1 MVRSMYSGVSG
12 MRSHQTAM
20 DTIGNNIANV
30 NTYGFKGSRTTFS
43 DIYYQSLRGA
53 SAASSTRGGVNHSQ
67 IGVGAQVRSVDL
79 MMTRQSFT
87 QTDMTMDVALDGEG
101 FLQVMDA
108 DGNKY
113 YTRAGQLNF
122 DANGNLVDSKGNFV
136 LGTNG
141 DPFGKA
147 AGSEKIQ
154 VNLGS
159 VNPSVASKEET
170 IDNVIWSIT
179 TSNPTEDGN
188 VGISFVSDVSMPFN
202 QDCAAEVT
210 DSGIVVRLNGNKV
223 FKSDSELTEAV
234 NNAIQKAC
242 QEKTQS
248 DHPAG
253 NFTITTQGLTWPTD
267 GITGEGLCNT
277 SKKVVQGS
285 ITGTNFTN
293 GYRLDSSGFGSSFG
307 RTADGKEDAD
317 VVGATN
323 GSITLEVT
331 GGGGGTGGTTTPAGL
346 TIKMNLG
353 KTSPGPVTGGVE
365 YSASLESI
373 PSGSQKVILYRGGDT
388 SSDDYVT
395 ITIPDMS
402 QYIETDGTM
411 KPDLKTDPTGGT
423 DYDINDLGLTNMSSP
438 SGTTPDYNSMKVT
451 ASKTPDAYSLSS
463 KTIVL
468 EGGTK
473 GGPQGIDSLTG
484 ISIGT
489 DGVISGQHSLLGDV
503 ILGRIDV
510 AVFVNPSGLGEAGG
524 TYFTT
529 SPNSGTM
536 TITKPGENGS
546 GQLVAGALEMSNVD
560 LAREFTDMIKTQ
572 RGYQAN
578 GRIITV
584 TDTMLEELVNLKR

>member
-136 LGTNG
+136 LGVNG
-141 DPFGKA
+141 DPFGKGP
-147 AGSEKIQ
+147 GSDKIQ

-159 VNPSVASKEET
+159 VNPTAAKAEET
-170 IDNVIWSIT
+170 IDGVLWTIT

-188 VGISFVSDVSMPFN
+188 VGISFVSDVSMAVN
-202 QDCAAEVT
+202 DACIAEVT

-223 FKSDSELTEAV
+223 FKGDDELSNAV
-234 NNAIQKAC
+234 NDAIKKAC
-242 QEKTQS
+242 QAKTQK

-253 NFTITTQGLTWPTD
+253 DFTITSNLTWPAD
-267 GITGEGLCNT
+267 GLKGSELCDT
-277 SKKVVQGS
+277 SKKVIQGS
-285 ITGTNFTN
+285 ISGTGTLKGKTV
-293 GYRLDSSGFGSSFG
+293 GQYSIVSDGFGSKF
-307 RTADGKEDAD
+307 ADGKSEAD
-317 VVGATN
+317 LKKWVDGTIKMTETN
-323 GSITLEVT
+323 GKFTVEMEFKDGNTYSATLDSIPT
-331 GGGGGTGGTTTPAGL
+331 GAQTVKLYEGGVEKDNEDYL
-346 TIKMNLG
+346 TIKIPDISQYRTSDG
-353 KTSPGPVTGGVE
+353 KGFINNPDTKKPYTWADFDVE
-365 YSASLESI
+365 HL
-373 PSGSQKVILYRGGDT
+373 SQLKADGT
-388 SSDDYVT
+388 TSDD
-395 ITIPDMS
+395 S
-402 QYIETDGTM
+402 
-411 KPDLKTDPTGGT
+411 L
-423 DYDINDLGLTNMSSP
+423 
-438 SGTTPDYNSMKVT
+438 KVT
-451 ASKTPDAYSLSS
+451 ASKAPKSKSLSS

-468 EGGTK
+468 SGGTK

-484 ISIGT
+484 VSIGT
-489 DGVISGQHSLLGDV
+489 DGVISGQHSILGDV

-529 SPNSGTM
+529 SPNSGGM

>member
-136 LGTNG
+136 LGVNG
-141 DPFGKA
+141 DPFGKGP
-147 AGSEKIQ
+147 GSDKIQ

-159 VNPSVASKEET
+159 VNPTAAKAEET
-170 IDNVIWSIT
+170 IDGVLWTIT

-188 VGISFVSDVSMPFN
+188 VGISFVSDVSMAVN
-202 QDCAAEVT
+202 DACIAEVT

-223 FKSDSELTEAV
+223 FTGDDVLSNAV
-234 NNAIQKAC
+234 NDAIKKAC
-242 QEKTQS
+242 QAKTQK

-253 NFTITTQGLTWPTD
+253 DFTITSNLTWPAD
-267 GITGEGLCNT
+267 GLKGSELCDT
-277 SKKVVQGS
+277 SKKVIQGS
-285 ITGTNFTN
+285 ISGTGTLKGKTV
-293 GYRLDSSGFGSSFG
+293 GQYSIVSDGFGSKFAENVDLTKWTNG
-307 RTADGKEDAD
+307 TIKMTEEGNTDPKKLKVAMTFADGTAYSAILDSIPT
-317 VVGATN
+317 GAQTVK
-323 GSITLEVT
+323 LYK
-331 GGGGGTGGTTTPAGL
+331 GGTEKDNEDYL
-346 TIKMNLG
+346 TIK
-353 KTSPGPVTGGVE
+353 
-365 YSASLESI
+365 
-373 PSGSQKVILYRGGDT
+373 
-388 SSDDYVT
+388 
-395 ITIPDMS
+395 IPDIS
-402 QYIETDGTM
+402 QYRAPDGKSFIENPNSSPKGPYTWADFDVDNLSKLNADN
-411 KPDLKTDPTGGT
+411 KPDG
-423 DYDINDLGLTNMSSP
+423 SF
-438 SGTTPDYNSMKVT
+438 KVT
-451 ASKTPDAYSLSS
+451 ASKAPKSKSLSS

-468 EGGTK
+468 SGGTK

-484 ISIGT
+484 VSIGT
-489 DGVISGQHSLLGDV
+489 DGVISGQHSILGDV
-503 ILGRIDV
+503 VLGRIDV

-546 GQLVAGALEMSNVD
+546 GQMVAGALEMSNVD

>member
-136 LGTNG
+136 LGVNG
-141 DPFGKA
+141 DPFGKGP
-147 AGSEKIQ
+147 GSDKIQ

-159 VNPSVASKEET
+159 VNPATASKEET
-170 IDNVIWSIT
+170 LDGVLWTIT

-188 VGISFVSDVSMPFN
+188 VGISFVSDVSMPGN
-202 QDCAAEVT
+202 QACQAEVT
-210 DSGIVVRLNGNKV
+210 DSGIVVRLNGNMMFTSDADLTSKV
-223 FKSDSELTEAV
+223 ND
-234 NNAIQKAC
+234 AIQKAC
-242 QEKTQS
+242 QEKTQAN
-248 DHPAG
+248 HPAG
-253 NFTITTQGLTWPTD
+253 DFTITSGLTWPTG
-267 GITGEGLCNT
+267 GISGEGLCNT
-277 SKKVVQGS
+277 SKKVVQGT
-285 ITGTNFTN
+285 ITGLGPMGQFRIDNT
-293 GYRLDSSGFGSSFG
+293 GFGSEFG
-307 RTADGKEDAD
+307 KDAN
-317 VVGATN
+317 VTGATDGTIGMVFTAGTAGAAGAAGTP
-323 GSITLEVT
+323 GSLAVTMTL
-331 GGGGGTGGTTTPAGL
+331 
-346 TIKMNLG
+346 
-353 KTSPGPVTGGVE
+353 GGVAYTGTLSPIAE
-365 YSASLESI
+365 
-373 PSGSQKVILYRGGDT
+373 GSQKVILYNPANDT
-388 SSDDYVT
+388 TSKDYVT
-395 ITIPDMS
+395 ITIPDVS
-402 QYIETDGTM
+402 SYLNADRTNWGPKPDGTGNYAQA
-411 KPDLKTDPTGGT
+411 DLDALGVQHMGKENATTAGT
-423 DYDINDLGLTNMSSP
+423 FDGL
-438 SGTTPDYNSMKVT
+438 KVT
-451 ASKTPDAYSLSS
+451 ASKVPDAYSLSS

-484 ISIGT
+484 VSIGT
-489 DGVISGQHSLLGDV
+489 DGVISGQHSILGDV
-503 ILGRIDV
+503 VLGRIDV

>member
-136 LGTNG
+136 LGVNG
-141 DPFGKA
+141 DPFGKGP
-147 AGSEKIQ
+147 GSDKIQ

-159 VNPSVASKEET
+159 VNPAAAKAEET
-170 IDNVIWSIT
+170 IDGVLWTIT

-188 VGISFVSDVSMPFN
+188 VGISFVSDTSMAVN
-202 QDCAAEVT
+202 DDCVAEVT
-210 DSGIVVRLNGNKV
+210 DSGIVVKLNGNKV
-223 FKSDSELTEAV
+223 FKNDGELSDAV
-234 NNAIQKAC
+234 NKAIQKAC
-242 QEKTQS
+242 QAKTQK

-253 NFTITTQGLTWPTD
+253 AFTITSNMEWPTD
-267 GITGEGLCNT
+267 GLKGSELCDT

-285 ITGTNFTN
+285 VSGTGSLKGKTIGQYTIV
-293 GYRLDSSGFGSSFG
+293 GDGFGSKF
-307 RTADGKEDAD
+307 ADGIEEDELKKWTD
-317 VVGATN
+317 GTIKITEVGNTDPKKMKVEMVFAN
-323 GSITLEVT
+323 N
-331 GGGGGTGGTTTPAGL
+331 GGTYSATLDSIPTGAQTVKL
-346 TIKMNLG
+346 YK
-353 KTSPGPVTGGVE
+353 GGVE
-365 YSASLESI
+365 KDNE
-373 PSGSQKVILYRGGDT
+373 
-388 SSDDYVT
+388 DYLT
-395 ITIPDMS
+395 LKIPDISSYRTSDGKGFINNPDTKKPYEWADFDVANMS
-402 QYIETDGTM
+402 QLKEDGTS
-411 KPDLKTDPTGGT
+411 D
-423 DYDINDLGLTNMSSP
+423 
-438 SGTTPDYNSMKVT
+438 NSLKVT
-451 ASKTPDAYSLSS
+451 ASKAPNSKSLSS

-468 EGGTK
+468 SGGTK

-484 ISIGT
+484 VSIGT
-489 DGVISGQHSLLGDV
+489 DGVISGQHSILGDV
-503 ILGRIDV
+503 VLGRIDV

-546 GQLVAGALEMSNVD
+546 GQMVAGALEMSNVD

>member
-136 LGTNG
+136 LGVNG
-141 DPFGKA
+141 DPFGKGP
-147 AGSEKIQ
+147 GSDKIQ

-159 VNPSVASKEET
+159 VNPATAKAEET
-170 IDNVIWSIT
+170 LDGVLWTIT

-188 VGISFVSDVSMPFN
+188 VGISFVSDVSMPVN
-202 QDCAAEVT
+202 QDCIAEVT

-223 FKSDSELTEAV
+223 FKSDGELTTAV

-242 QEKTQS
+242 QEKTQA

-253 NFTITTQGLTWPTD
+253 DFTITSGLTWPAD

-277 SKKVVQGS
+277 SKKVQQGT
-285 ITGTNFTN
+285 ITGL
-293 GYRLDSSGFGSSFG
+293 GPMGSYRIDSSGFGSTFG
-307 RTADGKEDAD
+307 SGVDDISVIND
-317 VVGATN
+317 
-323 GSITLEVT
+323 GSITVT
-331 GGGGGTGGTTTPAGL
+331 NNGDGTLQITMVLKEGTTDTL
-346 TIKMNLG
+346 T
-353 KTSPGPVTGGVE
+353 
-365 YSASLESI
+365 YSATLDSI
-373 PSGSQKVILYRGGDT
+373 PEGSQKVILHNGNSET
-388 SSDDYVT
+388 DYLT
-395 ITIPDMS
+395 LTIPDMS
-402 QYIETDGTM
+402 KYLNADGTY
-411 KPDLKTDPTGGT
+411 KTNPDSTNDPKDPYDPTSFGT
-423 DYDINDLGLTNMSSP
+423 AVNIVNMGANSAAAGQTPVYDGL
-438 SGTTPDYNSMKVT
+438 KVT

-484 ISIGT
+484 VSIGT
-489 DGVISGQHSLLGDV
+489 DGVISGQHSILGDV
-503 ILGRIDV
+503 VLGRIDV

-546 GQLVAGALEMSNVD
+546 GQMVAGALEMSNVD

>member
-101 FLQVMDA
+101 FLQIQDA

-136 LGTNG
+136 LGVNG
-141 DPFGKA
+141 DPFGKG

-159 VNPSVASKEET
+159 VNPAAAKAEET
-170 IDNVIWSIT
+170 LGGVLWTIT
-179 TSNPTEDGN
+179 AEKPTEDGN
-188 VGISFVSDVSMPFN
+188 VGISFISDISMPAN
-202 QDCAAEVT
+202 QPCEAEVT
-210 DSGIVVRLNGNKV
+210 DSGIVVKLNGNMI
-223 FKSDSELTEAV
+223 FKSDDELSKNV
-234 NNAIQKAC
+234 NAAIKRAC
-242 QEKTQS
+242 QAKTQA

-253 NFTITTQGLTWPTD
+253 EFTITS
-267 GITGEGLCNT
+267 GITAEQWAAGISGEGLCNS
-277 SKKVVQGS
+277 SKKVQQGS
-285 ITGTNFTN
+285 ITGTSEDFSKVYTIV
-293 GYRLDSSGFGSSFG
+293 DDGFGSDFG
-307 RTADGKEDAD
+307 SIDEVAKATSAAMTMKFDGKTDKDAEKFT
-317 VVGATN
+317 VTMTVGKTTYTGILSPVGEGSQNLILYKGDGTDKTTN
-323 GSITLEVT
+323 DY
-331 GGGGGTGGTTTPAGL
+331 L
-346 TIKMNLG
+346 TIKL
-353 KTSPGPVTGGVE
+353 
-365 YSASLESI
+365 
-373 PSGSQKVILYRGGDT
+373 
-388 SSDDYVT
+388 
-395 ITIPDMS
+395 PDMTEYMKEDRSDLATGKDLTAFNIADIAKITGTAPDTKS
-402 QYIETDGTM
+402 Q
-411 KPDLKTDPTGGT
+411 LKF
-423 DYDINDLGLTNMSSP
+423 
-438 SGTTPDYNSMKVT
+438 T
-451 ASKTPDAYSLSS
+451 ASSTPDAYSLSS

-468 EGGTK
+468 SGGTK

-484 ISIGT
+484 VSIGT

-503 ILGRIDV
+503 TLGRIDV

-529 SPNSGTM
+529 SPNSGGM
-536 TITKPGENGS
+536 TITKPGEKGS

>member
-101 FLQVMDA
+101 FLQIQDA

-141 DPFGKA
+141 DPFGKDP
-147 AGSEKIQ
+147 GSEKIQ

-159 VNPSVASKEET
+159 VNPAAASAEET
-170 IDNVIWSIT
+170 IDGVKWTIT
-179 TSNPTEDGN
+179 AQNPTEDGN
-188 VGISFVSDVSMPFN
+188 IGISFVSDVSMPAN
-202 QDCAAEVT
+202 QNCVAEVT
-210 DSGIVVRLNGNKV
+210 DSGIVVKLNGNLKFTGDDDLSTKV
-223 FKSDSELTEAV
+223 NEA
-234 NNAIQKAC
+234 IKKAC
-242 QEKTQS
+242 QEKTQAE
-248 DHPAG
+248 HPAG
-253 NFTITTQGLTWPTD
+253 NFTITSGLTWPA
-267 GITGEGLCNT
+267 GGLSGEDLCNT

-285 ITGTNFTN
+285 ITGTSSDFTSK
-293 GYRLDSSGFGSSFG
+293 GYSFDSAGFGSTFG
-307 RTADGKEDAD
+307 KLANGQDNTAVTQAKQGKITMTPTPDT
-317 VVGATN
+317 GKI
-323 GSITLEVT
+323 GSLKIELTI
-331 GGGGGTGGTTTPAGL
+331 GTT
-346 TIKMNLG
+346 
-353 KTSPGPVTGGVE
+353 V
-365 YSASLESI
+365 YSDTLKSI
-373 PSGSQKVILYRGGDT
+373 PEGQTKVILYNGASKT
-388 SSDDYVT
+388 DYVT
-395 ITIPDMS
+395 LNIPDMRK
-402 QYIETDGTM
+402 YLKADGNYETNKDVE
-411 KPDLKTDPTGGT
+411 PNVAYTDDTFKAAV
-423 DYDINDLGLTNMSSP
+423 NMDEIASS
-438 SGTTPDYNSMKVT
+438 TTTKDANGKDVTTYNLSVEP
-451 ASKTPDAYSLSS
+451 SKTPNSKCLSS

-468 EGGTK
+468 SGGTK
-473 GGPQGIDSLTG
+473 GGQQGIDSLTG

-503 ILGRIDV
+503 TLGRIDV

-524 TYFTT
+524 TYFTS
-529 SPNSGTM
+529 SPNTGGM
-536 TITKPGENGS
+536 TITKPGEKGS

-560 LAREFTDMIKTQ
+560 LARELTDMIKTQ

>member
-136 LGTNG
+136 LGVNG
-141 DPFGKA
+141 DPFGKD
-147 AGSEKIQ
+147 AGSDKIQ

-159 VNPSVASKEET
+159 VNPAAAKAEET
-170 IDNVIWSIT
+170 IDGILWTIT
-179 TSNPTEDGN
+179 AQNPTEDGN
-188 VGISFVSDVSMPFN
+188 VGISFVSDVSMAVNEP
-202 QDCAAEVT
+202 CIAEVT
-210 DSGIVVRLNGNKV
+210 DSGIVVKLNGNMV
-223 FKSDSELTEAV
+223 FKDETTFNSTV
-234 NNAIQKAC
+234 NDAIQKAC
-242 QEKTQS
+242 QEKTQK

-253 NFTITTQGLTWPTD
+253 RFTITSGLTAEQWAE
-267 GITGEGLCNT
+267 GITGEQLCNT
-277 SKKVVQGS
+277 SKKVTQGS
-285 ITGTNFTN
+285 ITGLSDAFTKA
-293 GYRLDSSGFGSSFG
+293 GYSINSDGFGSKFGGGLITPDECAITASFA
-307 RTADGKEDAD
+307 TADAAAKPPTQGGVKFTMTFHNPGDANASPA
-317 VVGATN
+317 V
-323 GSITLEVT
+323 
-331 GGGGGTGGTTTPAGL
+331 PAG
-346 TIKMNLG
+346 T
-353 KTSPGPVTGGVE
+353 VTYEGTVE
-365 YSASLESI
+365 YPI
-373 PSGSQKVILYRGGDT
+373 PEGSQKLVLKNSGANADAND
-388 SSDDYVT
+388 SFT
-395 ITIPDMS
+395 ITIPDLKK
-402 QYIETDGTM
+402 YLNEDRTGPATGNTLEKDLTVTAAHGT
-411 KPDLKTDPTGGT
+411 GF
-423 DYDINDLGLTNMSSP
+423 
-438 SGTTPDYNSMKVT
+438 KVT
-451 ASKTPDAYSLSS
+451 ASKEPKAYCLSS

-468 EGGTK
+468 SGGTK

-484 ISIGT
+484 VSIGT

-529 SPNSGTM
+529 SPNSGGM
-536 TITKPGENGS
+536 TITKPGEKGS

>member
-101 FLQVMDA
+101 FLQIQDA

-141 DPFGKA
+141 DPFGKDP
-147 AGSEKIQ
+147 GSEKIQ

-159 VNPSVASKEET
+159 VNPAAASAEET
-170 IDNVIWSIT
+170 IDGVKWTIT
-179 TSNPTEDGN
+179 AEKMTEDGN
-188 VGISFVSDVSMPFN
+188 VGISFVSDSSMPGN
-202 QDCAAEVT
+202 QPCEAEVT
-210 DSGIVVRLNGNKV
+210 DSGIVVRLNGNMT
-223 FKSDSELTEAV
+223 FTSDTQLSQEV
-234 NNAIQKAC
+234 NAAIQRAC
-242 QEKTQS
+242 QAKTQA

-253 NFTITTQGLTWPTD
+253 KFTITSDLDWGD
-267 GITGEGLCNT
+267 GIKGEELCNT
-277 SKKVVQGS
+277 SKKVISGTITNVAPEFTKAGYS
-285 ITGTNFTN
+285 IVK
-293 GYRLDSSGFGSSFG
+293 DGFGSEFATKETTKAAAKEAG
-307 RTADGKEDAD
+307 DG
-317 VVGATN
+317 N
-323 GSITLEVT
+323 
-331 GGGGGTGGTTTPAGL
+331 
-346 TIKMNLG
+346 IKMTFTEAKEAQGDVAAVAASLKVELTLNGVPYVGTVAG
-353 KTSPGPVTGGVE
+353 KTG
-365 YSASLESI
+365 
-373 PSGSQKVILYRGGDT
+373 KVILYNPANDT
-388 SSDDYVT
+388 KSEDYVT
-395 ITIPDMS
+395 VEIPEEEISKKLNDS
-402 QYIETDGTM
+402 WTKWKDDVKDTD
-411 KPDLKTDPTGGT
+411 KNLNNLKIDSISAKDDAGNNT
-423 DYDINDLGLTNMSSP
+423 LS
-438 SGTTPDYNSMKVT
+438 VT
-451 ASKTPDAYSLSS
+451 ASKPPEAHCLSS

-468 EGGTK
+468 SGGTK

-484 ISIGT
+484 VSIGT

-524 TYFTT
+524 TYFTS
-529 SPNSGTM
+529 SPNTGGM
-536 TITKPGENGS
+536 TITKPGEKGS

>member
-101 FLQVMDA
+101 FLQIMDA

-141 DPFGKA
+141 DPFGKDP
-147 AGSEKIQ
+147 GSEKIQ

-159 VNPSVASKEET
+159 VNPAAAKAEET
-170 IDNVIWSIT
+170 IDGVLWTIT
-179 TSNPTEDGN
+179 AENTTDEGN
-188 VGISFVSDVSMPFN
+188 VGISFVSDKSMPSN
-202 QDCAAEVT
+202 QECVAEVT
-210 DSGIVVRLNGNKV
+210 DSGIVVRLNGNMK
-223 FKSDSELTEAV
+223 FTSDSDLSTKV
-234 NNAIQKAC
+234 NDAIKKAC

-253 NFTITTQGLTWPTD
+253 NFTITSGLDWGSGLT
-267 GITGEGLCNT
+267 GEELCNT
-277 SKKVVQGS
+277 SKKVTQGTIS
-285 ITGTNFTN
+285 GTSADFTQK
-293 GYRLDSSGFGSSFG
+293 GYRIDSDGFGSKFG
-307 RTADGKEDAD
+307 DNAS
-317 VVGATN
+317 VVGATD
-323 GSITLEVT
+323 GTVT
-331 GGGGGTGGTTTPAGL
+331 VKFTAGTKADPDNNVAYKAPVLTVEMKLGDVTYTGTTSSIAEGSQSLILYNPNDKTKNDYLTLKIPDISKYLDEDRIGFGL
-346 TIKMNLG
+346 KEDG
-353 KTSPGPVTGGVE
+353 KTAYT
-365 YSASLESI
+365 
-373 PSGSQKVILYRGGDT
+373 QKDL
-388 SSDDYVT
+388 
-395 ITIPDMS
+395 
-402 QYIETDGTM
+402 TDELDVKNVGAANA
-411 KPDLKTDPTGGT
+411 TDATKFEL
-423 DYDINDLGLTNMSSP
+423 N
-438 SGTTPDYNSMKVT
+438 VT
-451 ASKTPDAYSLSS
+451 ASKQPEAHCLSS

-468 EGGTK
+468 SGGTK

-484 ISIGT
+484 VSIGT

-524 TYFTT
+524 TYFTS
-529 SPNSGTM
+529 SPNTGGM
-536 TITKPGENGS
+536 TITKPGEKGS